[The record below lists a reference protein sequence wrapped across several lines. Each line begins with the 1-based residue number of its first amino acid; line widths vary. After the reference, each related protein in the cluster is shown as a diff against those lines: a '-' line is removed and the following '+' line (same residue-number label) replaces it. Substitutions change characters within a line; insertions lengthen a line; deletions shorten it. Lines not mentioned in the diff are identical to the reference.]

1 MPIHCDEATHPSKLS
16 TSIAFY
22 IAFEVKY
29 MISSED
35 QCHSIA
41 LEFVLRVSLVQLN
54 SDKRRAPR
62 LWHLEQLS
70 TFIIFYI
77 VFALKKQP

>member
-1 MPIHCDEATHPSKLS
+1 VPIHCDEATHPSKLS

-41 LEFVLRVSLVQLN
+41 LEFTR
-54 SDKRRAPR
+54 
-62 LWHLEQLS
+62 
-70 TFIIFYI
+70 
-77 VFALKKQP
+77 